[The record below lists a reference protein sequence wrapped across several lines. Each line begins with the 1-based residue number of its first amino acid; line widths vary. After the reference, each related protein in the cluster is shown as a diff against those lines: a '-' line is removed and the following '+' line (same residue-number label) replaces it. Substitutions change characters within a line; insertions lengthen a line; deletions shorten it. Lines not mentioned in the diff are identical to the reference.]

1 MGDVND
7 GRVQSDVRAEQA
19 AKATAAQA
27 ASDDPRTVEDL
38 KAKLRALNDQRGED
52 EQLPLSGSKAEL
64 AERLKAAQ
72 EG

>member
-19 AKATAAQA
+19 AKAASAQA
-27 ASDDPRTVEDL
+27 SSDDPRTVEDL
-38 KAKLRALNDQRGED
+38 KAEIRALNESRDED
-52 EQLPLSGSKAEL
+52 DQLPLSGTKAEL
-64 AERLKAAQ
+64 VERLRV